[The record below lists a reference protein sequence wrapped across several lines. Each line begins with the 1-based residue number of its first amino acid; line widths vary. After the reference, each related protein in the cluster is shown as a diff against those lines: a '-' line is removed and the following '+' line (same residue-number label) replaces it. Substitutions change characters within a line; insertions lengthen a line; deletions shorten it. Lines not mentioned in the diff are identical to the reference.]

1 MLKRIREKL
10 KSTSAFSVSE
20 TLMAVL
26 LLTIVFTAVGGG
38 VVVMQRNYGTIVV
51 RAEQQTTLATAV
63 AVVSADLESATKV
76 KCNSSNRVQCFYC
89 NRRNTYMAYG
99 QGSATSC
106 PAPSDVT
113 ENAPTYAA
121 YKDLGSIS
129 VWPMQG
135 LNTTKVGDTTIPLLT
150 AATEVFSSGRSSE
163 TKMRT
168 VLSQITVHDNDS
180 DKIVDYFE
188 FTLAVPAKGA
198 AVNEVQTVYVRPYND
213 VEIVS

>member
-10 KSTSAFSVSE
+10 KSTSAFSLSE

-26 LLTIVFTAVGGG
+26 LLTIVFTAVSGG
-38 VVVMQRNYGTIVV
+38 VVVMQRNYSTIVV

-76 KCNSSNRVQCFYC
+76 KCNNNNIAQCFYC
-89 NRRNTYMAYG
+89 NRRNMYMTYV
-99 QGSATSC
+99 QGSNGS
-106 PAPSDVT
+106 APSEVSANLPAYDTVT
-113 ENAPTYAA
+113 
-121 YKDLGSIS
+121 GSIS
-129 VWPMQG
+129 VKPMKDLETDIEG
-135 LNTTKVGDTTIPLLT
+135 VTPIPLLS

-168 VLSQITVHDNDS
+168 VLSQITVHDDDS

>member
-1 MLKRIREKL
+1 MLKRIRKKL
-10 KSTSAFSVSE
+10 QSTSAFSLSE

-26 LLTIVFTAVGGG
+26 LLSIVFTAVGGG
-38 VVVMQRNYGTIVV
+38 VVVMQRNYSTIVV

-76 KCNSSNRVQCFYC
+76 KCNGNIVQSFYC

-99 QGSATSC
+99 QGSEGAC
-106 PAPSDVT
+106 PASVT
-113 ENAPTYAA
+113 KNTPTYAD
-121 YKDLGSIS
+121 YKNLGSIS
-129 VWPMQG
+129 VKPMKDLKTDIEG
-135 LNTTKVGDTTIPLLT
+135 VTPIPLLS
-150 AATEVFSSGRSSE
+150 AATEVFSSGSSSD

-168 VLSQITVHDNDS
+168 VLSQITVHP
-180 DKIVDYFE
+180 KTGGKFVDYFE

>member
-10 KSTSAFSVSE
+10 KSTSAFSLSE

-26 LLTIVFTAVGGG
+26 LLTIVFTAVSGG
-38 VVVMQRNYGTIVV
+38 VVVMQRNYSTIVV

-76 KCNSSNRVQCFYC
+76 KCNNNNIVQCFYC
-89 NRRNTYMAYG
+89 NRRNMYMTYNNSLAAENVSANSPAYTG
-99 QGSATSC
+99 VS
-106 PAPSDVT
+106 
-113 ENAPTYAA
+113 E
-121 YKDLGSIS
+121 SIS
-129 VWPMQG
+129 VKPMKDFDTEIQ
-135 LNTTKVGDTTIPLLT
+135 NVTTIPLLT
-150 AATEVFSSGRSSE
+150 AATEVFSSGSSSD

-168 VLSQITVHDNDS
+168 VLSQITVHSKDEG
-180 DKIVDYFE
+180 KFVDYFE